1 MHPEAHL
8 LLHHQRSTELRQ
20 QATEFLLTPA
30 EPGTGLRARLGWFL
44 VESGLRIL
52 PRHSGHPGHASALP
66 GTA

>member
-20 QATEFLLTPA
+20 QAAESRLIPA
-30 EPGTGLRARLGWFL
+30 EPSIGPRARLGWFL

-52 PRHSGHPGHASALP
+52 PRHSGQPGHASALP

>member
-8 LLHHQRSTELRQ
+8 LLHHQRSAELRQ

-30 EPGTGLRARLGWFL
+30 GPRTGLRTRVGWFL

-52 PRHSGHPGHASALP
+52 PRHSGNAGRASVLP